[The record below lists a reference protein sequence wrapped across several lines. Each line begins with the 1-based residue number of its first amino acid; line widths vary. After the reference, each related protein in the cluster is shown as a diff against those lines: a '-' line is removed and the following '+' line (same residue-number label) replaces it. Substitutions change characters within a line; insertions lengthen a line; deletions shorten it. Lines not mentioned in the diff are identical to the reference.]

1 MSNSSSCAK
10 SLNSLLKKIG
20 IVEAPDFPE
29 ANDPVAVLILS
40 FLMWESTTSKALDV
54 YRRIKENMVD
64 FNDLRVCMPHEVVE
78 TIGRRYPLAQ
88 ERCERLRA
96 TLRHI
101 FLREHVVSLDC
112 LKGQGKREIKK
123 YIETLD
129 GVMTYSAARI
139 QLVAFN
145 THGIPVDEQL
155 RGLLVAHEAAEESLS
170 LTDLSSWLSRQ
181 IKAEKS
187 LETHYALQNWVD
199 KGEHKV
205 SAKNSGQA
213 STGKKTGKKSPK
225 RGGSKS
231 TTKKTPAT
239 KA

>member
-10 SLNSLLKKIG
+10 NLSSLLKKIG
-20 IVEAPDFPE
+20 TVEAPDFPD
-29 ANDPVAVLILS
+29 ADDPVSVLVLS
-40 FLMWESTTSKALDV
+40 FLMWETTTSKAIAA
-54 YRRIKENMVD
+54 YEQIKENMVD

-78 TIGRRYPLAQ
+78 TIGKRYALALD
-88 ERCERLRA
+88 RCERLRA

-101 FLREHVVSLDC
+101 YLREHVVSLDS

-129 GVMTYSAARI
+129 GVMPYAAARI
-139 QLVAFN
+139 QLVGFN

-155 RGLLVAHEAAEESLS
+155 KNLLIAHGAAEESLS
-170 LTDLSSWLSRQ
+170 LTDLSSWLNRQ

-187 LETHYALQNWVD
+187 LEAHYALQSWAD
-199 KGEHKV
+199 KGGHKI
-205 SAKNSGQA
+205 SAKGSSAMSG
-213 STGKKTGKKSPK
+213 GKKTAKKSTK
-225 RGGSKS
+225 RNGSKS
-231 TTKKTPAT
+231 TTKTSSA

>member
-1 MSNSSSCAK
+1 MINSSSCAK
-10 SLNSLLKKIG
+10 NLSGLLKKIG
-20 IVEAPDFPE
+20 TVEAPDFPD
-29 ANDPVAVLILS
+29 ADDPVTVLIIS
-40 FLMWESTTSKALDV
+40 FLMWESTTSRAMAA
-54 YRRIKENMVD
+54 YQRIKENMVD

-78 TIGRRYPLAQ
+78 TIGKRYPLAL

-96 TLRHI
+96 ALRHI
-101 FLREHVVSLDC
+101 YLREHVVSLDS

-129 GVMTYSAARI
+129 GVMTYPAARI

-155 RGLLVAHEAAEESLS
+155 RGLLIAHEAAEESLS

-187 LETHYALQNWVD
+187 LETHYAFQNWVD
-199 KGEHKV
+199 KGGHKV
-205 SAKNSGQA
+205 SAKNSSLA
-213 STGKKTGKKSPK
+213 STGKKTAKKSTK
-225 RGGSKS
+225 RSGSNS
-231 TTKKTPAT
+231 TTRKTPA
-239 KA
+239 AQA

>member
-1 MSNSSSCAK
+1 MINSSSCAK
-10 SLNSLLKKIG
+10 NLSSLLKKIG
-20 IVEAPDFPE
+20 TVEAPDFPD
-29 ANDPVAVLILS
+29 ADDPVTVLIIS
-40 FLMWESTTSKALDV
+40 FLMWETTTSRALV
-54 YRRIKENMVD
+54 AYQRIKENMVD

-78 TIGRRYPLAQ
+78 TIGKRYPLAM

-96 TLRHI
+96 ALRHI
-101 FLREHVVSLDC
+101 YLREHVVSLDI

-155 RGLLVAHEAAEESLS
+155 RGLLIAHEAAEESLS

-187 LETHYALQNWVD
+187 LETHYAIQSWVD
-199 KGEHKV
+199 KGGHKI
-205 SAKNSGQA
+205 STKSSGQA
-213 STGKKTGKKSPK
+213 STDKKTAKKSIK
-225 RGGSKS
+225 RSGSKS

-239 KA
+239 KT

>member
-20 IVEAPDFPE
+20 IVEAPDFPD

-40 FLMWESTTSKALDV
+40 FLMWESTTGKALAA
-54 YRRIKENMVD
+54 YERIKENMVD

-78 TIGRRYPLAQ
+78 TIGKRYPLAL

-101 FLREHVVSLDC
+101 YLREHVVSLDC

-129 GVMTYSAARI
+129 GVMMYSAARI
-139 QLVAFN
+139 QLVVFN

-155 RGLLVAHEAAEESLS
+155 RGLLIAHEAAEESLS
-170 LTDLSSWLSRQ
+170 LTDLSSWLNRQ

-187 LETHYALQNWVD
+187 LEAHYALQSWVD
-199 KGEHKV
+199 KGGDKV
-205 SAKNSGQA
+205 SAKGSNSSSG
-213 STGKKTGKKSPK
+213 GKKTANKNNK
-225 RGGSKS
+225 RSESKS
-231 TTKKTPAT
+231 TTKKTSSA